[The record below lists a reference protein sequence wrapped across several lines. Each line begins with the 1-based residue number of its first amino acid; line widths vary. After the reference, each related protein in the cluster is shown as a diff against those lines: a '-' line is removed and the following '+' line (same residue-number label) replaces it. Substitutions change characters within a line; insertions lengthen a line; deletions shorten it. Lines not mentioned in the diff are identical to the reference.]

1 MMSEEDLQLIDSKRF
16 NQMDV
21 HNVAYRLSRLE
32 EERLPS
38 RVQASEIMIGQ
49 LQGEVTAVKEIARGI
64 GTKLD
69 SGIENLTVK
78 QAAQHQELKTDQVKN
93 HAFIRGIMWCSAG
106 LVVLVQIS
114 PILGVVVEK
123 LIGSK

>member
-1 MMSEEDLQLIDSKRF
+1 MSDEGEQTTDKRLY
-16 NQMDV
+16 QMDFKHV
-21 HNVAYRLSRLE
+21 EFRLTRLE
-32 EERLPS
+32 EERLPT
-38 RVQASEIMIGQ
+38 RVQAAEIMIGQ

-78 QAAQHQELKTDQVKN
+78 QSAQHQELKNDQVKN
-93 HAFIRGIMWCSAG
+93 HAFIRGILWCGSG
-106 LVVLVQIS
+106 LIVLVQLS
-114 PILGVVVEK
+114 PIIGEVMQR